1 MADVYELFLTC
12 PKGLESLLLEEAQ
25 GLGLD
30 EARAQVSAVRGQGS
44 LEVAYRLC
52 LWSRLANRV
61 LLVLARFPVENAES
75 MYMAVHA
82 VNWEDHLDA
91 GGTLAV
97 EFSGKGS
104 GIDNTHF
111 GALKVKDAI
120 VDNLRERSGRRPSV
134 DKVNPDVRVHLH
146 LDRGQATLSL
156 DLSGHSLHQ
165 RGYRLQ
171 QGAAP
176 LKENLAAAVL
186 IRAGWPKIAAEG
198 GALADPMCG
207 VGTFLVEAALMAADI
222 APNLKRERWGFSS
235 WLGHVPALWRKLH
248 EEAQQRAA
256 AGLARPPL
264 WIRGY
269 EADPRLIQPACNNI
283 ERAGVADWVKIYQ
296 GELATFEPRP
306 DKGQTG
312 LVICNPP
319 YGERLGDEA
328 SLLYL
333 YQNLGERLRQSCIGW
348 SAGVFTGAPELGKRM
363 GIRSHKQYAFWNGA
377 LACKLL
383 MIQVEPRQFVT
394 GERGER
400 NDEGLA
406 RAPSE
411 PARLSEGG
419 QMFAN
424 RLQKNLR
431 QLGKWA
437 RRDKIECYRLY
448 DADMPE
454 YALAVDIYGD
464 WVHVQ
469 EYAAPKSIDP
479 AKAQARLFD
488 ALAAIPQTLGVAQ
501 ERVVVKRRERQA
513 GKKQYERQSSEGKF
527 LEVGEGDVRLLVN
540 LTDYLDTGLF
550 LDHRPMRLRIQ
561 KEAAGKRFLN
571 LFCYTATAT
580 VHAARGGARSTT
592 SVDLSKT
599 YLDWARRNLSLNG
612 FSDKQRLVHGDV
624 MEWLREDDGQ
634 YELIF
639 IDPPTFSNSKRME
652 GVFDVQRD
660 HVELLDLAMARL
672 APGGVLYFSNNFRK
686 FELDESVQARY
697 AVEEITGETSRAVVR
712 PGARRAAAERLGR
725 RLPGT
730 AAGPVDQAAFQGKH
744 RSLPALRRQ
753 AAGGGQHCQ
762 PLWLHP
768 AVQGARGALPALQG
782 AGPGS
787 ARGTFRRLQAGSR
800 GYRRDREDLLW
811 QLRRDLRHDPAAARA
826 RRRGDPAVPPVGR
839 AERPGAALEFL
850 QVRGGSPGQGGR
862 AVLQQDHPGRSAA
875 PGRHREGHRQPA
887 LRVGQA

>member
-222 APNLKRERWGFSS
+222 APNLRRERWGFSN

-256 AGLARPPL
+256 TGLARPPL

-269 EADPRLIQPACNNI
+269 EADPRLIQPARNNI

-561 KEAAGKRFLN
+561 KEAAVS
-571 LFCYTATAT
+571 AS
-580 VHAARGGARSTT
+580 STC
-592 SVDLSKT
+592 S
-599 YLDWARRNLSLNG
+599 A
-612 FSDKQRLVHGDV
+612 
-624 MEWLREDDGQ
+624 
-634 YELIF
+634 I
-639 IDPPTFSNSKRME
+639 PP
-652 GVFDVQRD
+652 
-660 HVELLDLAMARL
+660 
-672 APGGVLYFSNNFRK
+672 
-686 FELDESVQARY
+686 
-697 AVEEITGETSRAVVR
+697 R
-712 PGARRAAAERLGR
+712 P
-725 RLPGT
+725 P
-730 AAGPVDQAAFQGKH
+730 
-744 RSLPALRRQ
+744 
-753 AAGGGQHCQ
+753 
-762 PLWLHP
+762 
-768 AVQGARGALPALQG
+768 
-782 AGPGS
+782 
-787 ARGTFRRLQAGSR
+787 
-800 GYRRDREDLLW
+800 YM
-811 QLRRDLRHDPAAARA
+811 
-826 RRRGDPAVPPVGR
+826 
-839 AERPGAALEFL
+839 RPGAA
-850 QVRGGSPGQGGR
+850 RAAPPASTCRRPTWTGR
-862 AVLQQDHPGRSAA
+862 AATCRSTAFPTSSA
-875 PGRHREGHRQPA
+875 WCTA
-887 LRVGQA
+887 T